1 MLRLVVMLEVIV
13 WCLYTL
19 KTLKPSKPLFYL
31 SLTLFLI
38 CILDLRSLGLAWAK
52 LKRYQLFSASTFKS
66 IVEDGDGIRVI
77 LCISTFKMFSFF

>member
-52 LKRYQLFSASTFKS
+52 L
-66 IVEDGDGIRVI
+66 
-77 LCISTFKMFSFF
+77 